1 VRAATAA
8 AHDRLCYC
16 RHVGELAVALEQD
29 AGAALQSA
37 GGGGEAHYSRDQG
50 QTLLELLQYVLDT
63 LPEFAAQQAVAA
75 GSSLA
80 AQFEDAA
87 KEAGASSS
95 SSSSSDAGSSS
106 SAAAAVAAAAAQ
118 AVPWPPGVTGKHLLI
133 SITSSV
139 LFVMMASVR

>member
-37 GGGGEAHYSRDQG
+37 GGGGEAHYTRDQG

-63 LPEFAAQQAVAA
+63 LPGFAAQQAGAA

-87 KEAGASSS
+87 KENGASSS
-95 SSSSSDAGSSS
+95 GSSSSAAGGS

-118 AVPWPPGVTGKHLLI
+118 AVPWPPGVTGTLSLI
-133 SITSSV
+133 
-139 LFVMMASVR
+139 L